1 MEIALFILIVCVI
14 AVYLLFIRKKK
25 PEPSTPE
32 IVKHPYTAVRI
43 KPHQHACN
51 AAFDM
56 SHRVF
61 LVSEAPKL
69 PLNDCNKAESCRC
82 GYVHY
87 DDRRRGQDRRGES
100 IVMRDAY
107 NKKERRD
114 DEHQGRRKTDPG
126 NS

>member
-1 MEIALFILIVCVI
+1 MELAMVILLLV
-14 AVYLLFIRKKK
+14 AVVAVFLIIRKPKK
-25 PEPSTPE
+25 TGEPRGQQ
-32 IVKHPYTAVRI
+32 HPFAAVRI

-56 SHRVF
+56 SHRTF

-69 PLNDCNKAESCRC
+69 PLNDCTKAESCRC

-87 DDRRRGQDRRGES
+87 DDRRQGRDRRGES

-107 NKKERRD
+107 TKKERRD
-114 DEHQGRRKTDPG
+114 EDHQGRRLGDQ
-126 NS
+126 

>member
-1 MEIALFILIVCVI
+1 MEITLFILIVGVL
-14 AVYLLFIRKKK
+14 AVYLLLIRKKK
-25 PEPSTPE
+25 PEPPTPE
-32 IVKHPYTAVRI
+32 VHKHPYAAVRI

-51 AAFDM
+51 TAFDM

-69 PLNDCNKAESCRC
+69 PLNGCDKTESCRC

-87 DDRRRGQDRRGES
+87 DDRRLGRDRRGES

-107 NKKERRD
+107 SKKERRS
-114 DEHQGRRKTDPG
+114 EERQGRRKRD
-126 NS
+126 

>member
-1 MEIALFILIVCVI
+1 MEVALFILIVGVL
-14 AVYLLFIRKKK
+14 AVYLLLIRKKK
-25 PEPSTPE
+25 PESPVPE
-32 IVKHPYTAVRI
+32 IHKHPYAAVRI

-61 LVSEAPKL
+61 LVSEAPTL
-69 PLNDCNKAESCRC
+69 PLNDCNKADSCRC

-87 DDRRRGQDRRGES
+87 DDRRNGHDRRGES

-107 NKKERRD
+107 SKKERRN
-114 DEHQGRRKTDPG
+114 EERQGRRKRD
-126 NS
+126 